1 MLFPALAS
9 IFKEKIFTE
18 TKAKLGG
25 KQLDLFV
32 VNSFGSGAQAVCVF
46 LLLPF
51 LASLRGISFG
61 ELPTY
66 LAEGA
71 PRRRMRACGVQ
82 PESRARSMAA
92 ARKRLRRWAV
102 ARKLDWR
109 HTLHGFSRPCV
120 LSTLFWG
127 WQRTYRW
134 EVLL

>member
-18 TKAKLGG
+18 AKQKLGG

-71 PRRRMRACGVQ
+71 RRALAPDACLRGGASELCALSCNV
-82 PESRARSMAA
+82 
-92 ARKRLRRWAV
+92 ARKRLA
-102 ARKLDWR
+102 
-109 HTLHGFSRPCV
+109 V
-120 LSTLFWG
+120 LSCG
-127 WQRTYRW
+127 A
-134 EVLL
+134 